1 VSGTT
6 AEQREAYT
14 RWDRNRR
21 ILKAQGR
28 WEPFVSAQ
36 PVRERIWAMNAAGM
50 PTMAL
55 ELRLRLPEGSLD
67 ALMWKRQGQFS
78 QKVRRETAEAVMG
91 YWPVLEDYPGHCL
104 IDATGTRR
112 RVQALITLGWTQVF
126 LREKIG
132 VSKKA
137 FQRLLTNS
145 RVTAD
150 LARRVVPLYD
160 ELWKRPPYVTE
171 VSALAAGKVRRQA
184 QQAGF
189 FGPLAWDD
197 DQIDDPAAIPQ
208 TDAPAPVASEGPNL
222 ASRWIHGEA
231 VILGIEDRREVLQY
245 LFEWTNYTPDEIAA
259 LLETTPD
266 AASRQWER
274 MKERARAEG
283 CKVPWRRAY
292 VPRERPLRQDEMEE
306 VA

>member
-1 VSGTT
+1 MSGMT

-21 ILKAQGR
+21 MLKSQGQ
-28 WEPFVSAQ
+28 WQPFVSAQ
-36 PVRERIWAMNAAGM
+36 PARERIWAMNAAGM
-50 PTMAL
+50 PTRAI
-55 ELRLRLPEGSLD
+55 ELRLSLPDGSLD
-67 ALMWKRQGQFS
+67 ALMWKRDGQFS
-78 QKVRRETAEAVMG
+78 QKVRQETAEAVMG
-91 YWPVLEDYPGHCL
+91 YWPTLEDYPGHCL

-112 RVQALITLGWTQVF
+112 RIQALITLGWTQVF

-145 RVTAD
+145 RITAD

-171 VSALAAGKVRRQA
+171 VSAVAADKVRQQA
-184 QQAGF
+184 LKAGF

-197 DQIDDPAAIPQ
+197 DQIDDPAALPQ
-208 TDAPAPVASEGPNL
+208 TDAPAPLASEGPNL
-222 ASRWIHGEA
+222 ADRWIHGEA
-231 VILGIEDRREVLQY
+231 VILGVEDRRKVLVH
-245 LFEWTNYTPDEIAA
+245 LFEWTDYTPAEIAG

-274 MKERARAEG
+274 MKERARTEG
-283 CKVPWRRAY
+283 RKVPWRRVYAQ
-292 VPRERPLRQDEMEE
+292 RDKDLTKTQMEE
-306 VA
+306 AA